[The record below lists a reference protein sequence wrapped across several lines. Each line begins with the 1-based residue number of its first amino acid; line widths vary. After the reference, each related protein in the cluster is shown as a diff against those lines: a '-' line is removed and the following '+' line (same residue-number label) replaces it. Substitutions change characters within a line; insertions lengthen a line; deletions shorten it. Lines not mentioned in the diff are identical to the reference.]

1 MKVTNGG
8 VPAGELIT
16 VIKNSLESADVS
28 SSADLQVA
36 SVQLI
41 LRVVATTTAGGGL
54 SFRVPV
60 LGMQMRLGARST
72 RQDTHILDITLKPPN
87 RPTGRELRDG
97 DVEEVLVEAI
107 TTLRAV
113 IARAAEDPDPWI
125 LEVGTVDITFS
136 VTDEGTISLGFEG
149 ELANELTHTLRLG
162 LTAN

>member
-1 MKVTNGG
+1 LKVTNGG
-8 VPAGELIT
+8 VLADELIT

-60 LGMQMRLGARST
+60 LGMQMRLSAKST
-72 RQDTHILDITLKPPN
+72 RQDTHILDITLKPPA
-87 RPTGRELRDG
+87 RQTGRELRDG

-113 IARAAEDPDPWI
+113 ITRAAEDPDPWI
-125 LEVGTVDITFS
+125 LEVGIVDITFS

>member
-1 MKVTNGG
+1 LKVTNGG